1 MFLSLSS
8 IETFTLFKLPYKIR
22 GANNITLIDF
32 WIKIIGF
39 ICDENLK
46 SVWFGFCELISFNLM
61 VFFSL

>member
-46 SVWFGFCELISFNLM
+46 SV
-61 VFFSL
+61 